1 VAVFA
6 AKLLL
11 APAFVVAASLA
22 ARKWGATIGGV
33 IGGLPVVAGPILLI
47 LTIQHGAA
55 FGSRAAAGTLLGLVA
70 LTGFVVSYA
79 LLCRR
84 SNWLVCVG
92 IGWAVFLLVVAAFD
106 QTDLTAGVSLAIAFV
121 AFTAALR
128 WMPRPRE
135 NAAAPVFPSW
145 DLPLRAVAAAVLVIA
160 LTAAADALG
169 PRLSGLLAPFP
180 IITTILAA
188 FTHAH
193 AGAEEAIAILRGM
206 ERGFYAFALFCFTAS
221 AMLGHVAI
229 GVAFAFA
236 TIVALVV
243 QGLVILSVA
252 GRPGDI

>member
-22 ARKWGATIGGV
+22 ARRWGATIGGV

-55 FGSRAAAGTLLGLVA
+55 FGSKAAAGTLLGLIA
-70 LTGFVVSYA
+70 LTGFVVVYA

-84 SNWLVCVG
+84 FNWMVCVG
-92 IGWAVFLLVVAAFD
+92 AGWATFLIVVAIFEPTNLPA
-106 QTDLTAGVSLAIAFV
+106 TISLVIACIAFS
-121 AFTAALR
+121 AALR
-128 WMPRPRE
+128 WMPRPR
-135 NAAAPVFPSW
+135 ADGPVPDFPSW
-145 DLPLRAVAAAVLVIA
+145 DLPLRALSAAALVIA
-160 LTAAADALG
+160 LTAAAEALG
-169 PRLSGLLAPFP
+169 PHLSGLLAPFP

-193 AGAEEAIAILRGM
+193 SGPDEAIEILRGM

-221 AMLGHVAI
+221 VTLGHVPI
-229 GVAFAFA
+229 GLAFALAAF
-236 TIVALVV
+236 VALLA
-243 QGLVILSVA
+243 QGVLIATLTTKTS
-252 GRPGDI
+252 R